1 MNRMRKITLLLALF
15 ISVHCPAQFP
25 IAAIIQAGIKKAI
38 VAVDLKIQQLQNK
51 TIWLQNAQKT
61 VENKMSKMKL
71 EEISDWV
78 EKQRKQYDNY
88 FRELPTLK
96 LSLGYYHRIKEI
108 INNQLAL
115 VRAYKAAWAL
125 FRQDKNFSPAELDYM
140 SGVYSGILSESVKGL
155 DQLLLLITDFG
166 VQMSDAGR
174 MEMINSTASRM
185 EQSFIDLQQFNQ
197 QNKLLSIQR
206 SAARGEIEYV
216 KRLYGLTLR
225 P

>member
-1 MNRMRKITLLLALF
+1 MKKIILVLGLLF
-15 ISVHCPAQFP
+15 SISSSAQFP
-25 IAAIIQAGIKKAI
+25 VASIIQAGIKKVI

-61 VENKMSKMKL
+61 MENNLSKLKL
-71 EEISDWV
+71 TEISEWV
-78 EKQRKQYDNY
+78 EKQRKQYDEY
-88 FRELPTLK
+88 FLELRKLK
-96 LSLGYYHRIKEI
+96 SSLGYYHKIKDV

-125 FRQDKNFSPAELDYM
+125 FRQDKNFSAAELDYM

-155 DQLLLLITDFG
+155 DQLLILITDFK

-174 MEMINSTASRM
+174 MDMINSTASRM

-216 KRLYGLTLR
+216 KRLYGY
-225 P
+225 

>member
-1 MNRMRKITLLLALF
+1 MKKSLLVLVLLF
-15 ISVHCPAQFP
+15 SLHSSAQFP
-25 IAAIIQAGIKKAI
+25 IASIIQAGIKKVI

-61 VENKMSKMKL
+61 MENNLSKLKL
-71 EEISDWV
+71 TEISDWV

-88 FRELPTLK
+88 FRELRTLK
-96 LSLGYYHRIKEI
+96 LSLGYYHKVKDI

-115 VRAYKAAWAL
+115 VRSYKAAWAL
-125 FRQDKNFSPAELDYM
+125 FRQDKNFSAAELDYM
-140 SGVYSGILSESVKGL
+140 SGVYSGILTESVKGL
-155 DQLLLLITDFG
+155 DQVLLLITDFR

-174 MEMINSTASRM
+174 LDMINTTASRM

-206 SAARGEIEYV
+206 SVARGEIEYV
-216 KRLYGLTLR
+216 RRLYGY
-225 P
+225 